1 MEFDLKNMP
10 QFNLSY
16 ANNMLDQI
24 QRQQEENLRLVSE
37 AADERNRKFDEAR
50 QAAIETAENTAEM
63 KEDLKIVIRNQNSYI
78 KMLEKQNETLKNIFA
93 SGEDGVLV
101 QKEIMKILEEQG
113 ENDGTFRD
121 KGLDAG
127 IQAVFLAVQMWL
139 KSKGIDF

>member
-1 MEFDLKNMP
+1 MEFDFKNMP
-10 QFNLSY
+10 QLNLNY

-50 QAAIETAENTAEM
+50 KAAIETAENTAEM
-63 KEDLKIVIRNQNSYI
+63 KDDLKIVIRNQNSYI

-139 KSKGIDF
+139 KSKGLDF

>member
-1 MEFDLKNMP
+1 MP
-10 QFNLSY
+10 QLNLNY

-37 AADERNRKFDEAR
+37 AADERNRKFDEDR
-50 QAAIETAENTAEM
+50 KAAIETAENTAEM
-63 KEDLKIVIRNQNSYI
+63 KDDLKIVIRNQNSYI

-139 KSKGIDF
+139 KSKGLDF